1 MRVLVGCKRVIDYAV
16 KVSYYVISMC
26 YLNVLLSEQQSILC
40 VSEDEVLCS
49 QDCEIYVRSRID
61 LLIFTGMVTH
71 LGHRR

>member
-26 YLNVLLSEQQSILC
+26 YLNVHLSEQQSILC

-49 QDCEIYVRSRID
+49 QDCEIYVRSRIE
-61 LLIFTGMVTH
+61 MVTH